1 MKAILSMTS
10 ALLLGLSFG
19 CANDD
24 DDDDDDVPER
34 TQSGAPATA
43 AAGQDAGN
51 SIAEC
56 VDACLKD
63 AADCATACTG
73 GGNCAAT
80 CDSTFASC
88 ERECEQIGK

>member
-1 MKAILSMTS
+1 MKAILSVTS

-19 CANDD
+19 CANGDD
-24 DDDDDDVPER
+24 EDDDVPGR
-34 TQSGAPATA
+34 TQSPNPSTAGGA
-43 AAGQDAGN
+43 QDAGN

-73 GGNCAAT
+73 GGNCSAT

-88 ERECEQIGK
+88 ERECEQIGR